1 METSEKHFIFFKYV
15 KGVFVFIKKETIVFF
30 YHVVCFF
37 SMQKDKNRK
46 RVIKLIRV
54 FKKKRKRNKGKTDIE
69 QREQKRLVF
78 KNT

>member
-1 METSEKHFIFFKYV
+1 MSPFQNKSKSGNKRETLYFLKYV
-15 KGVFVFIKKETIVFF
+15 KGVFVFIKRNNCFF

-54 FKKKRKRNKGKTDIE
+54 FKKKKEKQRKNRY
-69 QREQKRLVF
+69 
-78 KNT
+78 